1 MRLKKHVIQYGDTM
15 QSIAQ
20 YYYNDVGAWIDLIEH
35 NNLKY
40 PYIVDDELVKNKDP
54 QRLVTIG
61 DTIIIPTEE
70 TLSDVVLQDIS
81 SKDID
86 ALLELSF
93 GRDLNI
99 TRDESYFNEYG
110 TSDDILGF
118 SGTTGDLDT
127 VTGIAN
133 IKQQLQT
140 RLLTPRGSLML
151 HPNYGSDLH
160 ELFGKNIPE
169 QAVLIDMEVCRTLL
183 SDGRVQSANNID
195 WKIEGNEYSG
205 TYSVELKSVEESI
218 KLVLE
223 ADESGVFALFE

>member
-81 SKDID
+81 SKDRD

-99 TRDESYFNEYG
+99 TRDESYFNEHG
-110 TSDDILGF
+110 TSDEILGF

>member
-40 PYIVDDELVKNKDP
+40 PYIVEDELVKNKDP

-81 SKDID
+81 SKDRD

-110 TSDDILGF
+110 TSDEILGF

-183 SDGRVQSANNID
+183 SDGRVQSANNVD

-218 KLVLE
+218 RLVLE

>member
-40 PYIVDDELVKNKDP
+40 PYIVEDELVKNKDP

-81 SKDID
+81 SKDRD

-110 TSDDILGF
+110 TSDEILGF

-183 SDGRVQSANNID
+183 SDGRVQSANNVD

-218 KLVLE
+218 RLVLE
-223 ADESGVFALFE
+223 ADETGVFALFE

>member
-1 MRLKKHVIQYGDTM
+1 MRFRKHVIQYGDTM

-20 YYYNDVGAWIDLIEH
+20 YYYNNVGAWIELIEH

-40 PYIVDDELVKNKDP
+40 PYIVDDESVKNKDP
-54 QRLVTIG
+54 ERLVTIG

-70 TLSDVVLQDIS
+70 NLSDVVLQDIS
-81 SKDID
+81 SKDRD

-99 TRDESYFNEYG
+99 TRDEGYFNERG
-110 TSDDILGF
+110 TSDEILGF
-118 SGTTGDLDT
+118 TGTSGDLDT
-127 VTGIAN
+127 VTGIGN

-151 HPNYGSDLH
+151 HPDYGSDLH

-169 QAVLIDMEVCRTLL
+169 QAVLIEMEVCRTLL
-183 SDGRVQSANNID
+183 SDGRVQSANNVD
-195 WKIEGNEYSG
+195 WNIEGNEYSG

-218 KLVLE
+218 RLVLE
-223 ADESGVFALFE
+223 ADETGVFALFE

>member
-99 TRDESYFNEYG
+99 TRDEAYFNEYG
-110 TSDDILGF
+110 TSDEILGF

-183 SDGRVQSANNID
+183 SDGRVQSANNVD

-218 KLVLE
+218 RLVLE

>member
-54 QRLVTIG
+54 QRLVTVG

-70 TLSDVVLQDIS
+70 SLSDVVLQDIS
-81 SKDID
+81 SKDRD

-99 TRDESYFNEYG
+99 TRDESYFNEHG
-110 TSDDILGF
+110 SSDEILGF

-183 SDGRVQSANNID
+183 SDGRVQSANNVD

-218 KLVLE
+218 RLVLE

>member
-1 MRLKKHVIQYGDTM
+1 M

-110 TSDDILGF
+110 SSDEILGF

-183 SDGRVQSANNID
+183 SDGRVQSANNVD

-218 KLVLE
+218 RLVLE

>member
-54 QRLVTIG
+54 QRLVTIW

-81 SKDID
+81 SKDRD

-110 TSDDILGF
+110 TSDEILGF

-183 SDGRVQSANNID
+183 SDGRVQSANNVD

-218 KLVLE
+218 RLVLE

>member
-110 TSDDILGF
+110 TSDEILGF

-183 SDGRVQSANNID
+183 SDGRVQSANNVD

-218 KLVLE
+218 RLVLE

>member
-40 PYIVDDELVKNKDP
+40 PYIVEDELVKNKDP
-54 QRLVTIG
+54 QRLVTVG

-81 SKDID
+81 SKDRD

-99 TRDESYFNEYG
+99 TRDEEYFNEHG
-110 TSDDILGF
+110 TSDEILGF

-218 KLVLE
+218 RLVLE

>member
-81 SKDID
+81 SKDRD

-110 TSDDILGF
+110 TSDEILGF

-183 SDGRVQSANNID
+183 SDGRVQSANNVD

-218 KLVLE
+218 RLVLE

>member
-81 SKDID
+81 SKDRD

-110 TSDDILGF
+110 TSDEILGF

-183 SDGRVQSANNID
+183 SDGRVQSANNVD

-205 TYSVELKSVEESI
+205 TYNVELKSVEESI
-218 KLVLE
+218 RLVLE

>member
-110 TSDDILGF
+110 TSDEILGF

>member
-110 TSDDILGF
+110 TSDEILGF

-218 KLVLE
+218 RLVLE